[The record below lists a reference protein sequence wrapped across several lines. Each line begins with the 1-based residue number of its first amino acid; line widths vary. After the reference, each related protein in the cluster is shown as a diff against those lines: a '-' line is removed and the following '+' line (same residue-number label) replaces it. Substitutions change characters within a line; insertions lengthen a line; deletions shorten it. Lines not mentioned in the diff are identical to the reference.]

1 MALNN
6 PVYVTLFDKDD
17 EIIVPV
23 TRAISVTYNLEAH
36 DFNYVGV
43 QVETYDEVMRKVLS
57 RWGEGELIQYK
68 IEGRF
73 GTDTG
78 DLNSIYAYDQQGS
91 GEFSFY
97 GRSHKEII
105 KNLVGFPDPSTNV
118 VKSYEDPN
126 TASRQYG
133 KGYKTY
139 TGKAGQVMFDV
150 IKDNLQT
157 RLGVAIVSSG
167 SLAVGNDVTIKFRF
181 DEIHKHFYADTKD
194 KGGALLEENGNVIY
208 DITRDFAKHR
218 YVFTAREPAV
228 LEQSIEVASGLI
240 ERWQF
245 TSDRGEVDRAI
256 VGGPGEAKKRMELEK
271 TRKVIQHRR
280 FPAESFVENTTPDI
294 DEEDKAPYMPDKP
307 TEDNPGPT
315 LAEQK
320 KERAA
325 QLVAMLEY
333 AEGKLE
339 EHDRKSAITGQILES
354 DHFYLG
360 KSFHLGDYVKI
371 GVDKGLP
378 LGAQQIEKVIVTW
391 TVADGYKVQLT
402 KPNEAESS
410 EMEVLKKVVA
420 AVKELATRDRGK

>member
-1 MALNN
+1 MALDN
-6 PVYVTLFDKDD
+6 PIYVTLFDKDD

-73 GTDTG
+73 GADTG

-228 LEQSIEVASGLI
+228 LEQSIEVTSGLI

-271 TRKVIQHRR
+271 TREVIQHRR

-371 GVDKGLP
+371 GVDKDLP
-378 LGAQQIEKVIVTW
+378 LGTQQIEKVIVTW